1 MSYKIIWFDS
11 LPSTNAF
18 CKEQRDHLP
27 DKFVLAT
34 KNQTSGKGSRG
45 RDWENFSG
53 KQIAFSI
60 AHHSPK
66 RAHLSV
72 LPLVVGVAILKTL
85 SELNISGLSLKWPN
99 DLLINSKKIAGIL
112 CESSLMEGKDFLV
125 CGIGLNLLQTK
136 DEFLC
141 SSLPYAGSVYS
152 ETGKILDP
160 EEFLTPFL
168 KEYELSYNKW
178 MEDGLNPFYDTYR
191 KNCNTLGKKLQI
203 LHKGQL
209 KEGVALDISIDG
221 QLLCEVDGEK
231 QLFCARE
238 TSLHTE

>member
-11 LPSTNAF
+11 LPSTNTF
-18 CKEQRDHLP
+18 CKEQRDYLP
-27 DKFVLAT
+27 DKFVAVT
-34 KNQTSGKGSRG
+34 KNQTNGKGSRG

-53 KQIAFSI
+53 KLLAFSI

-72 LPLVVGVAILKTL
+72 LPLVVGVTLLKAL

-99 DLLINSKKIAGIL
+99 DLLLNGKKIAGIL
-112 CESSLMEGKDFLV
+112 CESSLMEGNDFLV

-136 DEFLC
+136 DEFLY
-141 SSLPYAGSVYS
+141 SSLPCAGSIYS

-160 EEFLTPFL
+160 EEVLTLFL
-168 KEYELSYNKW
+168 KEYELNYNEW
-178 MEDGLNPFYDTYR
+178 MEDGLNPFYDIYR
-191 KNCNTLGKKLQI
+191 NNCDTLGKKIQI

-209 KEGVALDISIDG
+209 KEGVALDISTDG